1 MIYHLNELLTKMGAP
16 EAREKPRLEWYYF
29 SDAKDGAG
37 SEIAGYADIRFDMGG
52 ERLVAELKAPR
63 SEDEIDASPD
73 AATHDRFHMVAER
86 TARPFYFRITEMSF
100 DGEAYTRPSKAI
112 IELGLSLFHAKALDI
127 SIRMVEQSFNKE
139 DMLEIKDEDPRK
151 GLRNIPVRR
160 RIEKPAET
168 FGVVIPFR
176 PRQVVAQTGL

>member
-1 MIYHLNELLTKMGAP
+1 MIYHLHELLTKMGAP
-16 EAREKPRLEWYYF
+16 EAREKARLEWYYF
-29 SDAKDGAG
+29 DP
-37 SEIAGYADIRFDMGG
+37 ETQEMAGYADIRFDMGG

-63 SEDEIDASPD
+63 SAEEFADSPD
-73 AATHDRFHMVAER
+73 MATEDRFYMVAER
-86 TARPFYFRITEMSF
+86 TARPFYFRVTEITF
-100 DGEAYTRPSKAI
+100 DGETYTRPSKAV

-139 DMLEIKDEDPRK
+139 DMLEAKEEDARK

-160 RIEKPAET
+160 RAEKTAER

-176 PRQVVAQTGL
+176 PRNMVAQTGL

>member
-29 SDAKDGAG
+29 SDTKDGAG

-100 DGEAYTRPSKAI
+100 DGETYTRPSKAI

-151 GLRNIPVRR
+151 GLRNIPVRH

>member
-29 SDAKDGAG
+29 DDTG
-37 SEIAGYADIRFDMGG
+37 SAIAGYADIRFDLGG

-63 SEDEIDASPD
+63 TADEIDISPD

-86 TARPFYFRITEMSF
+86 TARPFYFRITEMTF
-100 DGEAYTRPSKAI
+100 DGETYTRPSKAV

-139 DMLEIKDEDPRK
+139 DMLEVKDEDPRK

-160 RIEKPAET
+160 RMDKPAEN

-176 PRQVVAQTGL
+176 PRNMVAQTGV

>member
-29 SDAKDGAG
+29 DETG
-37 SEIAGYADIRFDMGG
+37 SEIAGYADIRFDLGG

-63 SEDEIDASPD
+63 TAEEIDTAPD

-86 TARPFYFRITEMSF
+86 TARPFYFRITEITF
-100 DGEAYTRPSKAI
+100 DGETYTRPSKAI
-112 IELGLSLFHAKALDI
+112 IELGLSLFHARALDI

-139 DMLEIKDEDPRK
+139 DMLEMKDEDPRK

-160 RIEKPAET
+160 RAAETPAET

-176 PRQVVAQTGL
+176 PRNLVAQTGL